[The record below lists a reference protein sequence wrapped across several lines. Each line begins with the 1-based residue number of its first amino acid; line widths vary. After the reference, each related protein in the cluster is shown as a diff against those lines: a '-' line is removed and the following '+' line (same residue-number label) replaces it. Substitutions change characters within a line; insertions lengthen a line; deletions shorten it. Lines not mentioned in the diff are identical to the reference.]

1 MYADTSPGIAS
12 KMPQTSLQE
21 KQPSQLHLQGSKP
34 ASLKRK
40 RRNTELSEDSENI
53 YPPSKIST
61 LAHSPY
67 SESCHSGSHASDG
80 SRTPQQQSSPLKEQ
94 QGPATWSE
102 LRSSTCFLTPSASS
116 SESNRPSPLPTLP
129 WADGSQVWALMC
141 LGDQKT
147 LTQRDPQMFQ
157 RHPTLQ
163 PRMRAILLDWLIEVC
178 EVYKLHRETYYL
190 AMDYIDRYL
199 STHQNVPKNQL
210 QLIGIT
216 CLFIAAKVEE
226 IYPPKIAEFAYVTD
240 GACTEDEILGKEL
253 IVLKGLGWNL
263 SPVTAPGW
271 LNIYMQVESGDWSR
285 PNTFIYPQYGGLQ
298 YSQAAQLLDLV
309 TLDERSLKFPY
320 SHLAAAAVYHT
331 QGRECALRVSR
342 LSWEQLAPCARFLSA
357 FANTVAEEG
366 SELLLRSTV
375 PPVESHSGS
384 GLRAS
389 VPNIVMDESHRIQTH
404 VVDLNMLEKAQQRL
418 ATEGLTLEPIER
430 ETNLDNIASP
440 NRSGILTPPS
450 SSQKSSPTPPRLPL
464 QLHPYT

>member
-1 MYADTSPGIAS
+1 
-12 KMPQTSLQE
+12 MPQTSLQE
-21 KQPSQLHLQGSKP
+21 KKSSQTYLQGGKERQ
-34 ASLKRK
+34 SLKRK
-40 RRNTELSEDSENI
+40 RRTTELSEDSENI
-53 YPPSKIST
+53 YPPSKVPT
-61 LAHSPY
+61 LSHVSY
-67 SESCHSGSHASDG
+67 TESCHGTHSVENPC
-80 SRTPQQQSSPLKEQ
+80 TPQHQSSPLKEQ
-94 QGPATWSE
+94 QEPATWSE
-102 LRSSTCFLTPSASS
+102 LRSATCFLTPSASS
-116 SESNRPSPLPTLP
+116 NASNRPSPLPSFP
-129 WADGSQVWALMC
+129 WADGSQVWSLMC

-147 LTQRDPQMFQ
+147 LSQRDPQMFQ

-240 GACTEDEILGKEL
+240 GACTEEEILGKEL
-253 IVLKGLGWNL
+253 IILKGLGWNL

-271 LNIYMQVESGDWSR
+271 LNIYMQIESGDWSR
-285 PNTFIYPQYGGLQ
+285 PNAFIYPQYGGLQ
-298 YSQAAQLLDLV
+298 YSQAAQLLDLA
-309 TLDERSLKFPY
+309 TLDEGSLKFPY
-320 SHLAAAAVYHT
+320 SHIAAGAIYHT

-342 LSWEQLAPCARFLSA
+342 LSWEQLAPCVKWLTA
-357 FANTVAEEG
+357 FASIVAEEG
-366 SELLLRSTV
+366 SQFLLRSAI

-384 GLRAS
+384 GLRAT

-418 ATEGLTLEPIER
+418 AGEVSPIDIEETDTKTESGR
-430 ETNLDNIASP
+430 HSP
-440 NRSGILTPPS
+440 NESGLLTPPS
-450 SSQKSSPTPPRLPL
+450 SSQKNSPTPLCLPP

>member
-1 MYADTSPGIAS
+1 
-12 KMPQTSLQE
+12 MPQTSLHG
-21 KQPSQLHLQGSKP
+21 KKSQTYLQGGKLVTQS
-34 ASLKRK
+34 SKRK
-40 RRNTELSEDSENI
+40 RRATDISEDSENV
-53 YPPSKIST
+53 YPPSKIPALSHVSYT
-61 LAHSPY
+61 
-67 SESCHSGSHASDG
+67 ESCHTVHPLENSCTQH
-80 SRTPQQQSSPLKEQ
+80 QVSPLKEQ
-94 QGPATWSE
+94 QEPATWSE
-102 LRSSTCFLTPSASS
+102 LRTSTCFLTPSSS
-116 SESNRPSPLPTLP
+116 NNTSNRPSPLPSFP
-129 WADGSQVWALMC
+129 WADGSQVWSLMC

-147 LTQRDPQMFQ
+147 ITQRNPQMFQ

-199 STHQNVPKNQL
+199 SIHQNVPKNQL

-240 GACTEDEILGKEL
+240 GACTEEEILGKEL
-253 IVLKGLGWNL
+253 VILKGLGWNL

-271 LNIYMQVESGDWSR
+271 LNIYMQIESGDWSR

-298 YSQAAQLLDLV
+298 YSQAAQLLDLA
-309 TLDERSLKFPY
+309 TLDEGSLKFPY
-320 SHLAAAAVYHT
+320 SHIAAAAIYHT

-342 LSWEQLAPCARFLSA
+342 IPWEQLASCVKWLTP
-357 FANTVAEEG
+357 FAMTTAEED
-366 SELLLRSTV
+366 SQCLLRSAIT
-375 PPVESHSGS
+375 PVESHSGS
-384 GLRAS
+384 GLKAT

-418 ATEGLTLEPIER
+418 VDEIPSTD
-430 ETNLDNIASP
+430 TNESDSNVESGRQSP
-440 NRSGILTPPS
+440 NESGLLTPPS
-450 SSQKSSPTPPRLPL
+450 SSQKNSTTPSRPPP